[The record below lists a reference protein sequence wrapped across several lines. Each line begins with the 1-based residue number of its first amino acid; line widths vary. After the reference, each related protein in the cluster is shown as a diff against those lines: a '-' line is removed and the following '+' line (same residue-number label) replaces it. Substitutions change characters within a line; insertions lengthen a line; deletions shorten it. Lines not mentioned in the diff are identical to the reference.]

1 MLIRAGVPPALVFH
15 PHLGEANLMVNRGR
29 IEIMADILGLCTK
42 PQVKTRIMY
51 HANITFRQFDAYA
64 TLLRSHDLLINEANR
79 YRATEKGF
87 QFVTAYSQ
95 LQNAIDGSD
104 STILSSNRL
113 LKARQQLKMP
123 SSDR

>member
-1 MLIRAGVPPALVFH
+1 
-15 PHLGEANLMVNRGR
+15 MVNRGR

-51 HANITFRQFDAYA
+51 HANITFRQFDLYA

-79 YRATEKGF
+79 YRATDKGL
-87 QFVTAYSQ
+87 QFINAFSQ

-104 STILSSNRL
+104 SRILSANRL
-113 LKARQQLKMP
+113 IEVRQRLKT
-123 SSDR
+123 SSFGP